1 VIDEDTHEFVKEAWT
16 SDTFHGLS
24 KRYFLLS
31 QMVSEAAT
39 EAGRIPSEFQK
50 KLRRQLVLLGLRARR
65 YPKLEERS
73 AALVKKFDGICKDA
87 GD

>member
-1 VIDEDTHEFVKEAWT
+1 
-16 SDTFHGLS
+16 
-24 KRYFLLS
+24 
-31 QMVSEAAT
+31 MVSEAAT